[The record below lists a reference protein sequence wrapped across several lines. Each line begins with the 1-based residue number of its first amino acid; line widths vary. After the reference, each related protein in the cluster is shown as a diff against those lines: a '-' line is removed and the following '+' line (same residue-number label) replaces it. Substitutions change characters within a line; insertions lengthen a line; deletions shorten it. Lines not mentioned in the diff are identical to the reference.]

1 MILKYSFEN
10 FFSFANETTVDL
22 TSNAKATSTRYD
34 YQTDDGYK
42 VNKVSAIFGANGS
55 GKSNLLKPLAFLRW
69 FLNSSFKSLD
79 SDDVIP
85 IKPHFSRTEDNI
97 FISVEFL
104 NLPDVDEKTV
114 PLQFKYSIELNPE
127 RVIKEELKLRS
138 SKQYRSI
145 FTREFSKENNDYN
158 YKANKKF
165 FDFSP
170 EILSSTPKNASLISF
185 LNRLS
190 DSAGKYK
197 NISLENEDIIAK
209 SLVTVVSGMFELFS
223 SNLCLNGRIGDSVDK
238 TVLDTTKLYSTDNVL
253 FEKVSKIISD
263 FDIGID
269 SLSISEE
276 EFITE
281 SGEKKKMKLPLA
293 KHTHNNKQYVLP
305 LLYESS
311 GTKSAYNVLYSIVGI
326 LTYGGVAII
335 DELDNDLHPR
345 LLLETISLFKNEE
358 TNPHHAQLIFS
369 THTPEVLK
377 NLKKHHCFIVEK
389 ENSESDVW
397 RIDDIE
403 GIRSQDNL
411 YTKYMSGALGGV
423 PMIGR

>member
-1 MILKYSFEN
+1 MILRYSFEN
-10 FFSFANETTVDL
+10 FFSFAGETVVDL

-34 YQTDDGYK
+34 YQTDYGYK

-85 IKPHFSRTEDNI
+85 IKPHFSRADDNI
-97 FISVEFL
+97 IISVEFL
-104 NLPDVDEKTV
+104 NLPEVDEKTV

-127 RVIKEELKLRS
+127 RVIKEELKLKS
-138 SKQYRSI
+138 PKQYRSI
-145 FTREFSKENNDYN
+145 FTREFAKKNNEYT
-158 YKANKKF
+158 YKANKNF
-165 FDFSP
+165 FCFSP

-185 LNRLS
+185 LDRLS
-190 DSAGKYK
+190 DSAVKYK
-197 NISLENEDIIAK
+197 NISIENEDIIAK
-209 SLVTVVSGMFELFS
+209 SLVTIVSGTFDLFS
-223 SNLCLNGRIGDSVDK
+223 SNLCINGRIADSVDK
-238 TVLDTTKLYSTDNVL
+238 AVLDTTKLYSADDVV
-253 FEKVSKIISD
+253 FEKVSKIISE

-276 EFITE
+276 ELITE
-281 SGEKKKMKLPLA
+281 SGEKKKIKLPLA
-293 KHTHNNKQYVLP
+293 KHTHNNKQYILP

-311 GTKSAYNVLYSIVGI
+311 GTKSAYNVLYSIVDK

-358 TNPHHAQLIFS
+358 TNPHNAQLIFS

-389 ENSESDVW
+389 ENSESNVW

-423 PMIGR
+423 PMIGK

>member
-1 MILKYSFEN
+1 MIIKYSFEN
-10 FFSFANETTVDL
+10 FFSFANETVVDL

-42 VNKVSAIFGANGS
+42 INKVSAIFGANGS

-79 SDDVIP
+79 SDDEIP

-104 NLPDVDEKTV
+104 NLPDVEDNTV
-114 PLQFKYSIELNPE
+114 PLHFKYSLELNQE
-127 RVIKEELKLRS
+127 RVIKEELKLKS
-138 SKQYRSI
+138 TKQYRNI
-145 FTREFSKENNDYN
+145 FTREFSNKTNDYN
-158 YKANKKF
+158 YKANKNF
-165 FDFSP
+165 FDFSL

-197 NISLENEDIIAK
+197 NISIENEDIVAK
-209 SLVTVVSGMFELFS
+209 SLVTIVSGTFELFN
-223 SNLCLNGRIGDSVDK
+223 SNLCLNGRIADSVDK
-238 TVLDTTKLYSTDNVL
+238 AVLDTTKLYSADSVV
-253 FEKVSKIISD
+253 FEKVSKIISE

-311 GTKSAYNVLYSIVGI
+311 GTKSAYNILYSIVDI

-423 PMIGR
+423 PMIGV